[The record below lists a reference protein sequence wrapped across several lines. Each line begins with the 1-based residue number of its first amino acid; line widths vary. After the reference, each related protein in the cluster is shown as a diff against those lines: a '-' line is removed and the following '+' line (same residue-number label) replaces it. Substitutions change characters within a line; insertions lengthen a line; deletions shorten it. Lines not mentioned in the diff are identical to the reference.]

1 MIFYIKIKFPVDNP
15 TDTLAIKAR
24 TIHHYTC
31 MWHCTLN
38 NKVTLSQ
45 KCFCSGFKQHL
56 GWKILHFEQLQESFI
71 KWDFKKVLWE
81 YVKQKFCWRIS
92 KSLNDICL
100 KKIREIYHR
109 ESWIH

>member
-24 TIHHYTC
+24 TIHQYTC

-45 KCFCSGFKQHL
+45 KCFCSGFKQNL
-56 GWKILHFEQLQESFI
+56 G
-71 KWDFKKVLWE
+71 
-81 YVKQKFCWRIS
+81 
-92 KSLNDICL
+92 
-100 KKIREIYHR
+100 
-109 ESWIH
+109 